1 MFRTFQPSIAPSV
14 VFKIF
19 DKKHVQTH
27 SVKIAKLWT
36 RLPRNEQETCANCGQ
51 CVCNLASHLVIECGS
66 NDLQRELFKLT
77 CRQLLGNTNTR
88 AFLTNHLTDCIAI
101 CLVAQMMCLI
111 TLNYTNCFFF
121 ILINLYLKLQNV
133 LIKIHLK

>member
-19 DKKHVQTH
+19 DKKHEQTH

-36 RLPRNEQETCANCGQ
+36 RLPRNELETCAYCGL
-51 CVCNLASHLVIECGS
+51 CVCYLAPHLVIECGS

-77 CRQLLGNTNTR
+77 CRQLLGNTNTC
-88 AFLTNHLTDCIAI
+88 AILTNHLTDCIAI
-101 CLVAQMMCLI
+101 CLVAQIMC
-111 TLNYTNCFFF
+111 
-121 ILINLYLKLQNV
+121 
-133 LIKIHLK
+133 